1 MVQLALIIYF
11 PHALTVHCACVVVDV
26 GLTTSCEVSDVIAV
40 FWHYSVKCP
49 LPCTGCLCIVQVW
62 ARLDFRYWRDF
73 SNLVKLRSKPP

>member
-40 FWHYSVKCP
+40 F
-49 LPCTGCLCIVQVW
+49 
-62 ARLDFRYWRDF
+62 
-73 SNLVKLRSKPP
+73 